1 MFRQPPPA
9 RPLGLH
15 HEHGGVMEEAS
26 LLSENSSEMHIPHER
41 KHITLS
47 VFSSFPPNNQGAEPW
62 SHGDQDMMSLAEQ
75 TLDSAGPEFQSYL
88 CLSHPERPLITLN
101 LSLLSDLRAKDA
113 SKEMQQKVVTWET
126 SLLVQWMRLPT
137 NAGDTGLIPGLGR
150 FHMLWSN

>member
-26 LLSENSSEMHIPHER
+26 LLSENSSEMHIPRER

-62 SHGDQDMMSLAEQ
+62 SHGDQDVMSLAE
-75 TLDSAGPEFQSYL
+75 
-88 CLSHPERPLITLN
+88 
-101 LSLLSDLRAKDA
+101 
-113 SKEMQQKVVTWET
+113 
-126 SLLVQWMRLPT
+126 
-137 NAGDTGLIPGLGR
+137 
-150 FHMLWSN
+150 